1 MANQGAP
8 PQLRGAMSTRI
19 GQSSSTLTNVEQ
31 LVKVF
36 LDDADSKSKLLH
48 GTTELMEEAGVES
61 ARQVSLTC

>member
-1 MANQGAP
+1 
-8 PQLRGAMSTRI
+8 MSTRM
-19 GQSSSTLTNVEQ
+19 GQPSSTLTNVEQ

-48 GTTELMEEAGVES
+48 GTTEVVEEAGVES